1 MNMQQN
7 TAEKVVSIQ
16 AMPSEKTP
24 VKAKLPV
31 TAENYPRQFA
41 YKKLKAE
48 KESAKDVVYADLIL
62 SHLMERV
69 KEDYG
74 LSQDILQEH
83 KTWQKCFSYITE
95 RARKMAD
102 KSNCVMVIHYDVFEW
117 AEDYYHLDDK
127 AEEERKAIEAEERK
141 KKAEEDRKRRLEK
154 VAPAK
159 ESDND
164 EISAVSKF
172 IDTKKT
178 VKGQMS
184 IFDLM
189 GGRS

>member
-127 AEEERKAIEAEERK
+127 AEEERKATEAEERK
-141 KKAEEDRKRRLEK
+141 KKAEEDRKRKLEK
-154 VAPAK
+154 ASSVGTTAMDASPAPSRLVDDKKAVA
-159 ESDND
+159 
-164 EISAVSKF
+164 
-172 IDTKKT
+172 
-178 VKGQMS
+178 GQMS

>member
-41 YKKLKAE
+41 YKKLKAK
-48 KESAKDVVYADLIL
+48 KESAKGVVYADLIL

-74 LSQDILQEH
+74 LSRDILQEH

>member
-74 LSQDILQEH
+74 LSHDILQEH

-102 KSNCVMVIHYDVFEW
+102 KSNCAMIIHYDVFEW

-127 AEEERKAIEAEERK
+127 AEEDRKAAEAEEQK
-141 KKAEEDRKRRLEK
+141 KKAEKDRKRRLEK